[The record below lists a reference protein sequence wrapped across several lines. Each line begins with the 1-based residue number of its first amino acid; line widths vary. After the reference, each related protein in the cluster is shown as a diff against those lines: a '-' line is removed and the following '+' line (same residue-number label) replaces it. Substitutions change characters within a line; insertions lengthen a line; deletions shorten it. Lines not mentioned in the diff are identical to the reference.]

1 MDHVIHT
8 AGCSLDVGQFGDGA
22 AAEFDFAGGAAEIFF
37 FARGKIVEDYHAVA
51 AAHEFVH
58 DVRADKSGA
67 ARHQVAHVVTVHE
80 AEIRGVLREFEK
92 LWPASGNS
100 STLEYSPSRK
110 ERATCSARAISIPLM
125 RV

>member
-1 MDHVIHT
+1 M
-8 AGCSLDVGQFGDGA
+8 S
-22 AAEFDFAGGAAEIFF
+22 
-37 FARGKIVEDYHAVA
+37 

-58 DVRADKSGA
+58 NVRADKSGA

-92 LWPASGNS
+92 LWPAFGNS

-110 ERATCSARAISIPLM
+110 ERATCSVKAISIPST
-125 RV
+125 RVG